1 MTRRTPALLLAL
13 LLTLATLAGLP
24 ATSPAAA
31 QPQLQSQLQSQIQA
45 RAERVTGPFRDGRG
59 ITVVSAEQVG
69 GRQWR
74 LVVRT
79 AALARPVRVAVLLPR
94 GYAASDRR
102 YPVLHLLHGTSGGAT
117 DWIEQGGVVAATR
130 TLPLVVVMPDG
141 GYDGNG
147 GSWWTDWVDQDTPLG
162 TARWETFHVEQLV
175 PWIDDNLRTVRAR
188 HGRAIA
194 GLSQG
199 GFGAFSYAARHPDR
213 FVSAASFS
221 GAPDIA
227 RNPLART
234 AGAAVVG
241 AIMGGLNGV
250 QPFAA
255 FGDPVTNAVVWQGH
269 NPADLVTNLRHTD
282 LHLWTANGL
291 PGEHEE
297 QVPDPGAVAIETI
310 THLSTLFFAQAADAA
325 GVRYRLTNQ
334 GPGTH
339 TWPYWS
345 RYLRAYLPR
354 MLRAMAERRSRP
366 ATVQHRAIERTWSQW
381 GWRVA
386 TRRTAEHAFTA
397 LRGADR
403 GGFTLVG
410 GAAVVRTPRVHRPRA
425 AYAVR
430 YRGGSGPARVRA
442 DAQGRVEVH
451 VRPDRSRTARN
462 SEVHV
467 ALQPM

>member
-1 MTRRTPALLLAL
+1 MTRRTAALLLPLLLAL
-13 LLTLATLAGLP
+13 VATLSILAAP
-24 ATSPAAA
+24 APAAVQPAA
-31 QPQLQSQLQSQIQA
+31 QPAAQA
-45 RAERVTGPFRDGRG
+45 AVQPTERATGPFRDGRG
-59 ITVVSAEQVG
+59 IEVVSADRVG
-69 GRQWR
+69 ARQWR

-79 AALARPVRVAVLLPR
+79 AALARPVRVVVLLPR
-94 GYAASDRR
+94 GYATSGRR

-117 DWIEQGGVVAATR
+117 DWVEQGGVVAATR
-130 TLPLVVVMPDG
+130 DLPLVVVMPDG

-147 GSWWTDWVDQDTPLG
+147 GSWWTDWVDQGTSLG
-162 TARWETFHVEQLV
+162 AARWETFHVGQLV
-175 PWIDDNLRTVRAR
+175 PWVDDNLRTVRAR
-188 HGRAIA
+188 HARAIA

-199 GFGAFSYAARHPDR
+199 GFGAFSYAARHPDL
-213 FVSAASFS
+213 FVAAGSFS

-241 AIMGGLNGV
+241 GIMSGLNGV

-255 FGDPVTNAVVWQGH
+255 FGDPLTDAVVWQGH

-282 LHLWTANGL
+282 LRLWTASGV

-297 QVPDPGAVAIETI
+297 GVPDAGAVAIEAI

-325 GVRYRLTNQ
+325 GVRYRLVDQ
-334 GPGTH
+334 GAGTH

-354 MLRAMAERRSRP
+354 LMEVLGERRARP
-366 ATVQHRAIERTWSQW
+366 ARVRHRAIERTWQQW

-386 TRRTAEHAFTA
+386 TRRTADHAFSE
-397 LRGADR
+397 LRAAGR
-403 GGFTLVG
+403 RGFTLVG
-410 GAAVVRTPRVHRPRA
+410 GEAVVRTPRVHRPGA
-425 AYAVR
+425 TYAVR

-442 DAQGRVEVH
+442 DAAGRLTVH
-451 VRPDRSRTARN
+451 VRPGAGAGRN